1 LIYFINNKRLKSLS
15 HYAKLMLSDI
25 VSKLSSNVVRID
37 VKINDQW
44 GNGSGVL
51 IDDKGTILTCDH
63 VVRPQDLTAQY
74 IRVAKGKEPA
84 VQAELIKFDSYH
96 DAALIRSSEF
106 KINGDLKHAC
116 YEEVKVGQDCFTL
129 GFPVRLPQLTLT
141 KGTISA
147 KGKGLG
153 SKFLFELIQIDARI
167 NRGNSGGPVF
177 MSTGHLIGIV
187 TMKYIPFL
195 QEMDQLVTEVEKL
208 PVAPKIINE
217 LYGFDL
223 GDFFNRFNTSMH
235 KISDALQL
243 VQVGIGWV
251 IPISVLDKFL
261 NYK

>member
-1 LIYFINNKRLKSLS
+1 
-15 HYAKLMLSDI
+15 MLSDI
-25 VSKLSSNVVRID
+25 VSKVSSNVVRVDIRIKD
-37 VKINDQW
+37 QSGKYQW

-63 VVRPQDLTAQY
+63 VVHPQGLTAQD
-74 IRVAKGKEPA
+74 IRVAKGKESA

-106 KINGDLKHAC
+106 KINGDIKHAY
-116 YEEVKVGQDCFTL
+116 YEDVKVGQDCFAL
-129 GFPVRLPQLTLT
+129 GFPVRLPHLTFT

-147 KGKGLG
+147 KGKGLNN
-153 SKFLFELIQIDARI
+153 FLFEIIQIDARI

-177 MSTGHLIGIV
+177 LDTGRLIGIV
-187 TMKYIPFL
+187 TMKYIPFF
-195 QEMDQLVTEVEKL
+195 QEMDQLVKEVETL

-223 GDFFNRFNTSMH
+223 GHFFNRFNMSIH

-251 IPISVLDKFL
+251 IPISILSEFLKF
-261 NYK
+261 